1 MKTRST
7 PSSFSTCRPGPE
19 GLRQHNRQNHNRQ
32 HNRQDDQQE
41 TRPLPRILLIPTRRS
56 QLDIRPSRIIPHIFD
71 VRANDIELISLFV
84 NHVCDVPEKFVE
96 FADGLL
102 DVADFGFA
110 FDDEAFLEVDFVLRG
125 EAELFLLLEL
135 LLLLTTLGTAAG
147 AA

>member
-1 MKTRST
+1 M
-7 PSSFSTCRPGPE
+7 
-19 GLRQHNRQNHNRQ
+19 
-32 HNRQDDQQE
+32 
-41 TRPLPRILLIPTRRS
+41 
-56 QLDIRPSRIIPHIFD
+56 
-71 VRANDIELISLFV
+71 
-84 NHVCDVPEKFVE
+84 CDVPEKFVE